1 MLFTIND
8 LGFSIAGLLLEGWL
22 AFAARCVCALA
33 LLFIGWVV
41 SRWLQKSL
49 FPRLLKRS
57 WHFAFTHPLLESFA
71 RPAARIAWYTGM
83 YLALR
88 SLPWAIPGLAALLL
102 KAYRMMLVFLIGTG
116 FYHASGIAALLLAS
130 SSEEVRTNR
139 TLLTLLDKVYKVA
152 VVVLCGATIA
162 QESGLPVG
170 SVVASAG
177 LIGLTISLA
186 AQDMAKNFFSGV
198 VILLDKPF
206 SIGDW
211 ITVGDVEGE
220 VVDIN
225 FRSTKVRAVDNSIYI
240 LTNSTVS
247 SATINNAT
255 LRNKRLYRFTLGV
268 TYDTTRP
275 QLEKLMADLD
285 AMLKASP
292 DTYEDTAFVRMTGF
306 GDSSINLMVSAY
318 LRTADLGV
326 FLRMQNDLNLNI
338 MDVMKAD
345 GVDFAFPSTTVKRE
359 LTAKKPMQLHR
370 LFCYSAISSA
380 IMRANPSTTLM
391 TPAGSS
397 CSTASGIIS
406 CAVTQTM
413 HPAAALISQGRAAC
427 TQPARASASSA
438 PSGSTRPDAAPAQK
452 AFRLPCP
459 ACTSGRLTAAP
470 SGIFCKPM
478 PSARA
483 SAPLTAAASPTTM
496 PSGRLWR
503 VTASTTRPIR
513 PCSFDPVCISRPA
526 ASSSRS
532 RPTAPSTNPAAGA
545 SQTGSIPASAL
556 SMAGSSR
563 LHTLAASMMPAAM
576 PQSIRRVR
584 GSSARRTR
592 KTPAAPSAVQSA
604 GSSRMTAANR

>member
-102 KAYRMMLVFLIGTG
+102 KVYRMMLVFLIGTG
-116 FYHASGIAALLLAS
+116 FYHASGIAALLLTS

-152 VVVLCGATIA
+152 VVVLCGATI
-162 QESGLPVG
+162 
-170 SVVASAG
+170 
-177 LIGLTISLA
+177 

-285 AMLKASP
+285 TMLKASP

-345 GVDFAFPSTTVKRE
+345 GVDFAFPSTTVY
-359 LTAKKPMQLHR
+359 LAKE
-370 LFCYSAISSA
+370 
-380 IMRANPSTTLM
+380 N
-391 TPAGSS
+391 
-397 CSTASGIIS
+397 
-406 CAVTQTM
+406 
-413 HPAAALISQGRAAC
+413 
-427 TQPARASASSA
+427 
-438 PSGSTRPDAAPAQK
+438 
-452 AFRLPCP
+452 
-459 ACTSGRLTAAP
+459 
-470 SGIFCKPM
+470 
-478 PSARA
+478 
-483 SAPLTAAASPTTM
+483 
-496 PSGRLWR
+496 
-503 VTASTTRPIR
+503 
-513 PCSFDPVCISRPA
+513 
-526 ASSSRS
+526 
-532 RPTAPSTNPAAGA
+532 
-545 SQTGSIPASAL
+545 
-556 SMAGSSR
+556 
-563 LHTLAASMMPAAM
+563 
-576 PQSIRRVR
+576 
-584 GSSARRTR
+584 
-592 KTPAAPSAVQSA
+592 
-604 GSSRMTAANR
+604 